1 MKGTAVTLLGVIIA
15 VIVLHAFKASQT
27 SSVTGRMN
35 NINPKGSRIVARQGK
50 DSVQT
55 PVAAD
60 GSFRILLTKGKW
72 QLEMD
77 RFSNQKQVQNIF
89 IDSMNISETEDIDLG
104 NILPGL

>member
-15 VIVLHAFKASQT
+15 VIVLNAFKASQT
-27 SSVTGRMN
+27 SSVTGRM

>member
-35 NINPKGSRIVARQGK
+35 IDPKGSRIVARQGN

-55 PVAAD
+55 PVSAD

-77 RFSNQKQVQNIF
+77 RFANQKQVQNIF
-89 IDSMNISETEDIDLG
+89 IDSMVIRETEDIDLG

>member
-1 MKGTAVTLLGVIIA
+1 MKNTALTLLGVIIA

-27 SSVTGRMN
+27 SSVTGHLN
-35 NINPKGSRIVARQGK
+35 TELKGSRIVARQGT

-60 GSFRILLTKGKW
+60 GSFRISLTKGRW
-72 QLEMD
+72 QLEME
-77 RFSNQKQVQNIF
+77 RFNNQKQVQNIF
-89 IDSMNISETEDIDLG
+89 IDSMIINETEDIDLG

>member
-27 SSVTGRMN
+27 SSVTGRM

-77 RFSNQKQVQNIF
+77 RFSYQKQVQNIF